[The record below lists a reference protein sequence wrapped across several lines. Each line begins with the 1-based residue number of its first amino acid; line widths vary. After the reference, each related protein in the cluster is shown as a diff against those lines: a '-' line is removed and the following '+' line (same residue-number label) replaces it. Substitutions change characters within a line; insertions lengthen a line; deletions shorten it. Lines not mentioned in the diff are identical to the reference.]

1 MRMSETGT
9 APTGGLSVETGGL
22 GGGLSSLGGGLSG
35 GLGGGLGGLRSRNS
49 MSMSALS
56 TATSFA
62 PCTSSTYEQYVSNI
76 GESENEDDP
85 GGIFF

>member
-1 MRMSETGT
+1 
-9 APTGGLSVETGGL
+9 
-22 GGGLSSLGGGLSG
+22 
-35 GLGGGLGGLRSRNS
+35 